1 MDKTSHI
8 ARAIAHAGGPVA
20 TAKKTGAKN
29 YQTVQQWERAGNVPS
44 KYALALETAS
54 GVSRRLL
61 CREWLAVWPELADPA
76 KESSHA

>member
-8 ARAIAHAGGPVA
+8 ARAITQAGGPAA

-29 YQTVQQWERAGNVPS
+29 YQTVQQWERSGNVPS
-44 KYALALETAS
+44 KYALSLETAS

-61 CREWLAVWPELADPA
+61 CREWQAIWPDLAISEGE
-76 KESSHA
+76 ESHV